1 MRTNLIQ
8 NYIQQ
13 IKTHPKQEE
22 PEVKVITPKKA
33 KPNFDINRELAN
45 RTFIKPLK
53 GQGHI
58 VKSNIFTAPAIFL
71 KDMIYDAKAL
81 HGAVKGEAN
90 DHQLGKLN
98 DLGMKLGGLA
108 IASYLYAK
116 KTTPMTKGMEF
127 VGLASFF
134 ASMAIWPKLAIQL
147 PAKLIHGVNVMPE
160 YEDSFG
166 RKKPFYQ
173 DHQFIP
179 WDLYSD
185 DQINKIGDRLGVP
198 RDIPNRRDFI
208 QEKMRKLAL
217 QNNTLWMLTAGVATP
232 VMSALICNKMEPYL
246 LKWQDNRRLKQNEK
260 MINDFSNATKK
271 AKSDRIVKALDN
283 LIELHKDEPI
293 TDDLLHKITRTVG
306 LGMDPITS
314 QAMEDD
320 LRTILISENPKY
332 TINKSKIPLM
342 AAALQKKMLK
352 SNVDQSKLNAIIPD
366 TEVLIKHFD
375 EKGFSGKNV
384 AKFSAVEGELSI
396 QDVVDSID
404 DLIRNNIDN
413 YNKAAEAKGLP
424 LINNLDKE
432 ILFRELY
439 SGSVEDGPVAKVIF
453 KSPSAVLDMG
463 AQKTIRKVA
472 NIVTDLNARRSV
484 LNKYVYT
491 KFASAPEM
499 GLPNYWND
507 LANDLPEIFKFTPK
521 ELAATR
527 LDREIMYKVF
537 RDKVEKVASNDDEY
551 RRVLSAITTKVAQLD
566 RVVEGGEIP
575 PKYLEHVETTYKGA
589 ARSFE
594 ALNMK
599 ATAEKLIVRNGAPN
613 GSLMATQVSFVNN
626 RLIGVKNSFARLINT
641 LDLYRRVATLKN
653 LDSLNG
659 LSLEVKEELVE
670 HCKTFTMQ
678 GHSCDF
684 ETKLDFL
691 RNIEPSDEMGE
702 LKVKDGKV
710 INQKMGKNKKL
721 TRVEIP
727 NDAEF
732 FKRAMGLVYECP
744 YSDDTR
750 KILESSG
757 LIKMLDE
764 HRRNVAYDIGDSEYF
779 AKKYHV
785 FHDKI
790 THASSE
796 RKFWLTGIAPD
807 ELMSNVGRSAFNTKK
822 WLKIFGTVGGVL
834 LGVTILSQ
842 FFFGR
847 LKTPERTQ
855 KKG

>member
-1 MRTNLIQ
+1 MKTNLIQ
-8 NYIQQ
+8 NYIHQFRTQ
-13 IKTHPKQEE
+13 PQKEDS
-22 PEVKVITPKKA
+22 EVKVITPKKA

-71 KDMIYDAKAL
+71 KDMIYDVQAL
-81 HGAVKGEAN
+81 HGAVNGEAN

-108 IASYLYAK
+108 IASYLYTK
-116 KTTPMTKGMEF
+116 KQTPMAKGMEF

-185 DQINKIGDRLGVP
+185 DEINKIGDRLGVP

-232 VMSALICNKMEPYL
+232 VMSALICNQVEPYL
-246 LKWQDNRRLKQNEK
+246 LKWQDARRIKENEK
-260 MINDFSNATKK
+260 MINHFSDAIKN
-271 AKSDRIVKALDN
+271 AKSDRIYNALDD
-283 LIELHKDEPI
+283 LIELHKDEPL
-293 TDDLLHKITRTVG
+293 TDKLLHRITRTVG
-306 LGMDPITS
+306 LGLDPVT
-314 QAMEDD
+314 AGALEND
-320 LRTILISENPKY
+320 LRTALVSGNPKY
-332 TINKSKIPLM
+332 TINRSNVPEISVS
-342 AAALQKKMLK
+342 LQKAFKQIP
-352 SNVDQSKLNAIIPD
+352 VDANIISAILPD
-366 TEVLIKHFD
+366 SEELLKHFD
-375 EKGFSGKNV
+375 KEGFSGKVVSMYCTN
-384 AKFSAVEGELSI
+384 GEELGI
-396 QDVVDSID
+396 QDIVDSVD
-404 DLIRNNIDN
+404 DLIRTKIRVYNENAQSKGKAIIDD
-413 YNKAAEAKGLP
+413 
-424 LINNLDKE
+424 IDKE
-432 ILFRELY
+432 IIFDRLYDSKIEESPIAKTLF
-439 SGSVEDGPVAKVIF
+439 KT
-453 KSPSAVLDMG
+453 PSAVLDME
-463 AQKTIRKVA
+463 AQKTLRSVA
-472 NIVTDLNARRSV
+472 DIVTDLNAKRSV
-484 LNKYVYT
+484 LNRYVYR

-507 LANDLPEIFKFTPK
+507 VAGDLPKIFKFTPQ

-527 LDREIMYKVF
+527 LDRELMYKVF
-537 RDKVEKVASNDDEY
+537 RDKVEKIASNDEEY
-551 RRVLSAITTKVAQLD
+551 RRVLSTIANKVAQLD
-566 RVVEGGEIP
+566 RVAENGEISA
-575 PKYLEHVETTYKGA
+575 KYIEHVDTTFHTA
-589 ARSFE
+589 ASAFE
-594 ALNMK
+594 KMGFSS
-599 ATAEKLIVRNGAPN
+599 TVEKLIGRNGVPN
-613 GSLMATQVSFVNN
+613 GSLMATQKSFVNN

-653 LDSLNG
+653 LDSLNN
-659 LSLEVKEELVE
+659 LSLEVKEELIE

-684 ETKLDFL
+684 ETKLDFM
-691 RNIEPSDEMGE
+691 RNIEASDEAGE
-702 LKVKDGKV
+702 LKVEGGKV
-710 INQKMGKNKKL
+710 INQKFNKNKKI
-721 TRVEIP
+721 TRVEIS

-744 YSDDTR
+744 YSEDTR

-757 LIKMLDE
+757 LLKLIDE
-764 HRRNVAYDIGDSEYF
+764 HRRDVAHDIGDSEYF
-779 AKKYHV
+779 AKK
-785 FHDKI
+785 FHI
-790 THASSE
+790 FHGNAASASSE

-807 ELMSNVGRSAFNTKK
+807 ELMSNVGRQTFNTKK

-834 LGVTILSQ
+834 LGVTVLAQ
-842 FFFGR
+842 FFLGR
-847 LKTPERTQ
+847 LKTPERSQ
-855 KKG
+855 KQG